1 VSGEYS
7 VSSRMSNSKVKGMQ
21 ILTCSSLADLALH
34 TSISMRPPKRAY
46 LPIDHDPKDTWMTY
60 PYRSQPVPAHR
71 NCVHN
76 QSFDLH
82 LIMYEVIEFFNAG
95 EQDEQSRNS
104 RSYSE
109 VERVTSS
116 FYERLTNWYH
126 SLPECIKEGQSWTPA
141 VIGMQ

>member
-1 VSGEYS
+1 
-7 VSSRMSNSKVKGMQ
+7 
-21 ILTCSSLADLALH
+21 
-34 TSISMRPPKRAY
+34 MRPPKRAY

-95 EQDEQSRNS
+95 ERDEQTRKS
-104 RSYSE
+104 RSYAE
-109 VERVTSS
+109 VERVTKS
-116 FYERLTNWYH
+116 FYERLTSWYH

-141 VIGMQ
+141 VIGMQYVYVYPLG

>member
-1 VSGEYS
+1 
-7 VSSRMSNSKVKGMQ
+7 
-21 ILTCSSLADLALH
+21 
-34 TSISMRPPKRAY
+34 MRPPKRAY
-46 LPIDHDPKDTWMTY
+46 LPIDHDPNDTWMTY

-95 EQDEQSRNS
+95 EQDEQTRNS